1 MDRPLKLNNKG
12 NRDFLRTMLKIALP
26 IMIQNLVT
34 SSLNM
39 ADTVMVGKLG
49 EVEIAS
55 VGIANQYFFF
65 FTMIL
70 TGLCG
75 GCSVF
80 ISQYWGK
87 KDLPNIKRILGLG
100 LISVLF
106 VSIIFMTA
114 GFISPQGIISI
125 FNKNPRVIELGGQ
138 YLFIVLFSYIFTG
151 VTFIYSY
158 SLRSIGNTITPLIVN
173 IGALICNVVLN
184 YMLIFGNFGA
194 PALGVQGAALATLIA
209 RVFET
214 IILIVMVYRG
224 RGILA
229 ASLSELKDL
238 NSRFFKRS
246 YMIILPVLLN
256 DVLWGMAS
264 LIYSVVYGRM
274 GTGATATIQIANTVS
289 NMFMVVTFGMASAS
303 AIMIGN
309 SVGQGNE
316 DQTIDYSK
324 KFLGVSL
331 IIGTILGLA
340 LALTSPL
347 ILGLFNISSEVRS
360 STLII
365 LYIISFIFIVRFMG
379 MVIIVGI
386 LRGAGDARSA
396 LIIEGSTMWLIGVP
410 LTILGAFVFKL
421 PVHLVYALA
430 VLEEVT
436 KLILGLIRLKSRKW
450 IHNIT

>member
-39 ADTVMVGKLG
+39 ADTVMIGKLG

-450 IHNIT
+450 IHNVT

>member
-39 ADTVMVGKLG
+39 ADTVMIGKLG

-194 PALGVQGAALATLIA
+194 PAL
-209 RVFET
+209 
-214 IILIVMVYRG
+214 
-224 RGILA
+224 
-229 ASLSELKDL
+229 
-238 NSRFFKRS
+238 
-246 YMIILPVLLN
+246 
-256 DVLWGMAS
+256 
-264 LIYSVVYGRM
+264 
-274 GTGATATIQIANTVS
+274 
-289 NMFMVVTFGMASAS
+289 
-303 AIMIGN
+303 
-309 SVGQGNE
+309 
-316 DQTIDYSK
+316 
-324 KFLGVSL
+324 
-331 IIGTILGLA
+331 
-340 LALTSPL
+340 
-347 ILGLFNISSEVRS
+347 
-360 STLII
+360 
-365 LYIISFIFIVRFMG
+365 
-379 MVIIVGI
+379 
-386 LRGAGDARSA
+386 
-396 LIIEGSTMWLIGVP
+396 
-410 LTILGAFVFKL
+410 
-421 PVHLVYALA
+421 
-430 VLEEVT
+430 
-436 KLILGLIRLKSRKW
+436 
-450 IHNIT
+450 

>member
-1 MDRPLKLNNKG
+1 
-12 NRDFLRTMLKIALP
+12 
-26 IMIQNLVT
+26 
-34 SSLNM
+34 
-39 ADTVMVGKLG
+39 
-49 EVEIAS
+49 
-55 VGIANQYFFF
+55 
-65 FTMIL
+65 
-70 TGLCG
+70 
-75 GCSVF
+75 
-80 ISQYWGK
+80 
-87 KDLPNIKRILGLG
+87 
-100 LISVLF
+100 
-106 VSIIFMTA
+106 
-114 GFISPQGIISI
+114 
-125 FNKNPRVIELGGQ
+125 
-138 YLFIVLFSYIFTG
+138 
-151 VTFIYSY
+151 
-158 SLRSIGNTITPLIVN
+158 
-173 IGALICNVVLN
+173 
-184 YMLIFGNFGA
+184 
-194 PALGVQGAALATLIA
+194 
-209 RVFET
+209 
-214 IILIVMVYRG
+214 MVYRG

-274 GTGATATIQIANTVS
+274 GTGATATIQIVSIIS

>member
-39 ADTVMVGKLG
+39 ADTVMIGKLG

-289 NMFMVVTFGMASAS
+289 NMFMVVTFGMASES

-450 IHNIT
+450 IHNVT